1 MKEWLDTNLN
11 LELNMAEGLKLN
23 LKVSKL
29 SLNISASWLPKLTG
43 SVNFHLGD

>member
-11 LELNMAEGLKLN
+11 LELNVAEGMKLN

-29 SLNISASWLPKLTG
+29 SLTISVIWLPKLDG
-43 SVNFHLGD
+43 SMNFHIGD